1 MATTS
6 RLSPLTMATA
16 YYDLLDQLLL
26 TMATTYYDLIKEVGL
41 REDGEHAHAAA
52 PQLVQ
57 YLTVRGAPDQGER
70 WGQAQAQRDIEGG
83 GEGGGRGGV
92 EAEAEA
98 KAEAEGEGEGEA
110 KGDVKVTTEG
120 DGGR

>member
-1 MATTS
+1 VS
-6 RLSPLTMATA
+6 VGVRLRLSVTL
-16 YYDLLDQLLL
+16 
-26 TMATTYYDLIKEVGL
+26 KV
-41 REDGEHAHAAA
+41 
-52 PQLVQ
+52 
-57 YLTVRGAPDQGER
+57 GER
-70 WGQAQAQRDIEGG
+70 GEEG
-83 GEGGGRGGV
+83 GGV

>member
-83 GEGGGRGGV
+83 GEGGGRGRLRRRRRRRRRLRRR
-92 EAEAEA
+92 
-98 KAEAEGEGEGEA
+98 
-110 KGDVKVTTEG
+110 VKVKVKLKVT
-120 DGGR
+120 